1 LFIAFVVALTGC
13 APHQEVP
20 PGGHREW
27 GACAAIGGVTGGV
40 IGAGIGMAISYAATH
55 NDTYTVFVAT
65 PGTPSQGALQPI
77 PCTLLG
83 SGCAT
88 QPGLTAVSVNN
99 DHGKKWL
106 GLLGAIPGSFAG
118 ALIGHYLCD
127 PVIGEAAMP
136 PPPPPLAQAP
146 PPPPPRIVKAPPER
160 IVLRGVHFSF
170 NKYDIRPES
179 EPILE
184 AAAVV
189 IRKHQNLRVEVN
201 GYCDIIGSESY
212 NLVLSQKRAEA
223 VRNFLVQQGVPPDR
237 LIARGFGKTH
247 FVASNETD
255 EGRAQNRRV
264 ELVPIYS
271 TRG

>member
-1 LFIAFVVALTGC
+1 MPSPGAVFLGESGCQCPRRCMSQEEEMISSQVRRSGRCNRTLTGTAAALFIAFVVALTGC

-55 NDTYTVFVAT
+55 NDTDTVFVAT

-106 GLLGAIPGSFAG
+106 GLLGAI
-118 ALIGHYLCD
+118 
-127 PVIGEAAMP
+127 
-136 PPPPPLAQAP
+136 
-146 PPPPPRIVKAPPER
+146 
-160 IVLRGVHFSF
+160 
-170 NKYDIRPES
+170 
-179 EPILE
+179 
-184 AAAVV
+184 
-189 IRKHQNLRVEVN
+189 
-201 GYCDIIGSESY
+201 
-212 NLVLSQKRAEA
+212 
-223 VRNFLVQQGVPPDR
+223 
-237 LIARGFGKTH
+237 
-247 FVASNETD
+247 
-255 EGRAQNRRV
+255 
-264 ELVPIYS
+264 
-271 TRG
+271 